1 MIISIHFFKNKIE
14 NFWDFHWLDLEGD
27 RLVQLDDCPG
37 QQLTDHYTAK
47 SALCQGKPVMFQLK
61 TVKTES

>member
-1 MIISIHFFKNKIE
+1 
-14 NFWDFHWLDLEGD
+14 LEGD